1 MERLKEEVG
10 RRIKTLQAV
19 LRDEGVEAALLVQS
33 ADLIYYT
40 GTCQNAHLYI
50 PADGTPVFMV
60 RRDIGQARATAALDC
75 VVPLKSYREIP
86 AIVSDHGLPAPEVL
100 GLEFDVLPVSQY
112 MQYQKYFPGARF
124 RDVSGFIRRQ
134 RAVKSKSE
142 VEILA
147 ESGRLLDEMLSLVP
161 GVVGVG
167 KAEVEM
173 SGVLEGEAR
182 RLGHQGL
189 VRFRGMNYD
198 FFMGHFLTGPSGAE
212 PSCFEGPV
220 SGPGLDPTFAFG
232 AGRRRLEAGDP
243 VYVDYGMAHRGYIT
257 DATRVFVVGSLSGR
271 LERAHAVALEIQ
283 AAVFERIK
291 PGALPSALYHLALE
305 MARQAGLEQYF
316 QGWRQPVRFIGHGV
330 GLELNELPV
339 IAPGVEDPLAAG
351 MVFALEPKFVFP
363 GEGAV
368 GIENTVVVTENG
380 VKRLTN
386 FPDEVCRISSP
397 A

>member
-1 MERLKEEVG
+1 MERLKEEINQ
-10 RRIKTLQAV
+10 RIESFQHTLKK
-19 LRDEGVEAALLVQS
+19 EGIEGALLVQS

-50 PADGTPVFMV
+50 PADGKPVFMV
-60 RRDIGQARATAALDC
+60 RRDVGKAQGTAALQC

-86 AIVSDHGLPAPEVL
+86 AIIAEHGLPAPEVL

-112 MQYQKYFPGARF
+112 MQYQKYFPGAHF
-124 RDVSGFIRRQ
+124 TDVSGFIRRQ

-142 VEILA
+142 IEILT
-147 ESGRLLDEMLSLVP
+147 ESGRLLDEMLSMVP
-161 GVVGVG
+161 RVVGVG

-198 FFMGHFLTGPSGAE
+198 FFMGHFLTGPSSAE

-232 AGRRRLEAGDP
+232 AGHRRLKAGEP
-243 VYVDYGMAHRGYIT
+243 IYVDYGMVHRGYIT
-257 DATRVFVVGSLSGR
+257 DATRVFVIGSLNGR
-271 LERAHAVALEIQ
+271 LQRAHAAALEIQ
-283 AAVFERIK
+283 AAVLEEIK
-291 PGALPSALYHLALE
+291 PGASPAALYHLAAE
-305 MARQAGLEQYF
+305 MAGRAGLAQYF

-339 IAPGVEDPLAAG
+339 IAPGVEEPLAAG

-368 GIENTVVVTENG
+368 GIENTVVVTESG

-386 FPDEVCRISSP
+386 FPDEVYRVST
-397 A
+397 

>member
-1 MERLKEEVG
+1 MEWLREEANK
-10 RRIKTLQAV
+10 RIKLFQDTL
-19 LRDEGVEAALLVQS
+19 RNEGIEAALLVQS

-50 PADGTPVFMV
+50 PAEGKPVLMV
-60 RRDIGQARATAALDC
+60 RRDLEQARATAALDC
-75 VVPLKSYREIP
+75 VVPLKSYCEVP
-86 AIVSDHGLPAPEVL
+86 AIITEHGLPVPEVL

-112 MQYQKYFPGARF
+112 LQYQKYFPSARLT
-124 RDVSGFIRRQ
+124 DVSAFIRRQ
-134 RAVKSKSE
+134 RAVKSANE

-147 ESGRLLDEMLSLVP
+147 EGGRLLDEILAAVP
-161 GVVGVG
+161 RVAVIGQ
-167 KAEVEM
+167 AEVEM
-173 SGVLEGEAR
+173 SGMLEGEAR

-189 VRFRGMNYD
+189 VRFRGMNHN
-198 FFMGHFLTGPSGAE
+198 FFMGHFLTGPSSAE

-232 AGRRRLEAGDP
+232 AGRRRLQAGEP
-243 VYVDYGMAHRGYIT
+243 IYVDFAMAHRGYIT
-257 DATRVFVVGSLSGR
+257 DATRVFVIGSLSGR
-271 LERAHAVALEIQ
+271 LERAHAAALEIQ
-283 AAVFERIK
+283 AAVFEGAK
-291 PGALPSALYHLALE
+291 PGASPSALYQLAVQ

-330 GLELNELPV
+330 GLELNELPI

-368 GIENTVVVTENG
+368 GIENTVAVTENG
-380 VKRLTN
+380 PKRLTN
-386 FPDEVCRISSP
+386 FLDEIYRIS
-397 A
+397 